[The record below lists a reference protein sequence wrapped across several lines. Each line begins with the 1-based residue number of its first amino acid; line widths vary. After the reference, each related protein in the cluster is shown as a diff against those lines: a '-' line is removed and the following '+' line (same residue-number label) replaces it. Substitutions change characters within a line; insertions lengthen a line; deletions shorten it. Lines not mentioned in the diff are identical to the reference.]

1 MNKLQLSTLIAAISL
16 TGGMY
21 ANGQT
26 TGGQT
31 SATPG
36 TTNATPGTTNPM
48 PATNPAE
55 GTAADSTP
63 PGKTPV
69 RGTAASQAPEQAT
82 AQGSEQQ
89 NPNQQQNADD
99 TDSMTQ
105 RGGNA
110 IPATSQAEGTAADT
124 TAPGQT
130 PVRGAAAS
138 QASEQATGQESE
150 SQSQQSRSP
159 TTGSP
164 MPSSESTRTRTAEGT
179 PDRPWQ
185 APKSG
190 TSDSTQTEADTT
202 TQTESGTQE
211 E

>member
-16 TGGMY
+16 TGGIY
-21 ANGQT
+21 ANAQT

-31 SATPG
+31 S
-36 TTNATPGTTNPM
+36 ATPGTTNPM

-69 RGTAASQAPEQAT
+69 RGTAASQAPDQAT
-82 AQGSEQQ
+82 AQGQQ
-89 NPNQQQNADD
+89 NSDD

-105 RGGNA
+105 GADNA
-110 IPATSQAEGTAADT
+110 IPATGRAEGTAADT
-124 TAPGQT
+124 TAPGET

-138 QASEQATGQESE
+138 QASEQATDQGSE
-150 SQSQQSRSP
+150 SQSQQS
-159 TTGSP
+159 TGSP
-164 MPSSESTRTRTAEGT
+164 TSSSESTRTRTAEGT

-190 TSDSTQTEADTT
+190 TEDSTQTEADS
-202 TQTESGTQE
+202 TQTDSGTQGE
-211 E
+211 